1 MSLNDI
7 ISDIMPQQEE
17 ELNVTSYVGKWSG
30 SYNFEVNRL
39 RFLLLYYYYND
50 FDANGKPDKLIY
62 FFSLH
67 IDKLR
72 TDKENGLFYISD
84 DAYRLQNIIKILLLI
99 PIQIQFN
106 LVLSIRFW

>member
-7 ISDIMPQQEE
+7 SDVMPQQTA
-17 ELNVTSYVGKWSG
+17 ELIVTSYVGKLSG
-30 SYNFEVNRL
+30 SYNFKVNIGYAFFFFIRTISML
-39 RFLLLYYYYND
+39 MTNRTNWF
-50 FDANGKPDKLIY
+50 I

-72 TDKENGLFYISD
+72 IDEENGLFYISD

-99 PIQIQFN
+99 PIPIQFN
-106 LVLSIRFW
+106 LVLEIRFW

>member
-7 ISDIMPQQEE
+7 SDVMPQQEA
-17 ELNVTSYVGKWSG
+17 ELNLTSYVGKWSG
-30 SYNFEVNRL
+30 SYNFKVNRL
-39 RFLLLYYYYND
+39 RFLLLYYYYNN

-67 IDKLR
+67 VDKLR
-72 TDKENGLFYISD
+72 IDEENGLFYISD

-99 PIQIQFN
+99 PIPIQFN
-106 LVLSIRFW
+106 LVLGIRFW